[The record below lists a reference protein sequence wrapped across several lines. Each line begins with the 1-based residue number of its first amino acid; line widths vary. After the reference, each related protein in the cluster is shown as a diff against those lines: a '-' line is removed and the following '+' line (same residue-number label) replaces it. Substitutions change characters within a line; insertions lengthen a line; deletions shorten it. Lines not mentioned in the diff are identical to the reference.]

1 MEKEKRNKVLS
12 KVLIVAGIIL
22 SIGGLIAMIADIAGL
37 WNLTESVVRRWLF
50 GVTVG
55 GFDIWILGVLI
66 GRKHRMSPKMVK
78 NVFSY
83 KILVAV
89 GLIGHLTTSF
99 GNDAL
104 QMKDPSGSLNRLFI
118 YFLSGCL
125 GLGIVYLLKT
135 RARKEQSA
143 D

>member
-1 MEKEKRNKVLS
+1 MENEKRNKVLS
-12 KVLIVAGIIL
+12 RVLIVLGIIL

-37 WNLTESVVRRWLF
+37 WNLTEPDVRRWLF

-55 GFDIWILGVLI
+55 GIDIWILGVLI
-66 GRKHRMSPKMVK
+66 GRKHRLSPKMVK

-89 GLIGHLTTSF
+89 GLLGHLTTAFSTET
-99 GNDAL
+99 L
-104 QMKDPSGSLNRLFI
+104 LMKDPSGSLNRLFI

-125 GLGIVYLLKT
+125 GLGIVYLLQT
-135 RARKEQSA
+135 RTRKEQSA

>member
-1 MEKEKRNKVLS
+1 MENEKRNKVLS
-12 KVLIVAGIIL
+12 KVLIVLGIIL

-37 WNLTESVVRRWLF
+37 WNLTEPDVRRWLF

-55 GFDIWILGVLI
+55 GFDIWIIGVLI
-66 GRKHRMSPKMVK
+66 GRKHRLSPKMVK

-83 KILVAV
+83 KILVAM
-89 GLIGHLTTSF
+89 GLIGHLTTAFSTET
-99 GNDAL
+99 L
-104 QMKDPSGSLNRLFI
+104 LMKDPSGSLNRLFI

-125 GLGIVYLLKT
+125 GLGIVYLLQT
-135 RARKEQSA
+135 RTRKEQSA

>member
-1 MEKEKRNKVLS
+1 MENEKRNKVLS
-12 KVLIVAGIIL
+12 KVLIVLGIIL
-22 SIGGLIAMIADIAGL
+22 SIGGIIAMIVDIAGL
-37 WNLTESVVRRWLF
+37 WNLTVPDVRRWLF

-55 GFDIWILGVLI
+55 GLDIWILGVLI
-66 GRKHRMSPKMVK
+66 GRRHRMSPKMVK

-83 KILVAV
+83 KILVAM

-99 GNDAL
+99 SNDAL

-118 YFLSGCL
+118 YFLCGCL

-135 RARKEQSA
+135 RARTEQCA

>member
-1 MEKEKRNKVLS
+1 MIVL
-12 KVLIVAGIIL
+12 GIIL

-37 WNLTESVVRRWLF
+37 WNLTEPDVRRWLF

-55 GFDIWILGVLI
+55 GIDIWILGVLI
-66 GRKHRMSPKMVK
+66 GRKHRLSPKMVK
-78 NVFSY
+78 NVFYY

-89 GLIGHLTTSF
+89 GLIGHLTTAFSTET
-99 GNDAL
+99 L
-104 QMKDPSGSLNRLFI
+104 LMKDPSGSLNRLFI

-125 GLGIVYLLKT
+125 GLGIVYLLQT
-135 RARKEQSA
+135 RTRKEQSA

>member
-1 MEKEKRNKVLS
+1 MENEKRNKVLS
-12 KVLIVAGIIL
+12 RVLIVLGIIL
-22 SIGGLIAMIADIAGL
+22 SIGGLIAMIADIAGP
-37 WNLTESVVRRWLF
+37 WNLTEPDVRRWLF

-55 GFDIWILGVLI
+55 GIDIWILGVLI
-66 GRKHRMSPKMVK
+66 GRKHRLSPKMVK

-89 GLIGHLTTSF
+89 GLLGHLTTAFSTET
-99 GNDAL
+99 L
-104 QMKDPSGSLNRLFI
+104 LMKDPSGSLNRLFI

-125 GLGIVYLLKT
+125 GLGIVYLLQT
-135 RARKEQSA
+135 RTRKEQSA